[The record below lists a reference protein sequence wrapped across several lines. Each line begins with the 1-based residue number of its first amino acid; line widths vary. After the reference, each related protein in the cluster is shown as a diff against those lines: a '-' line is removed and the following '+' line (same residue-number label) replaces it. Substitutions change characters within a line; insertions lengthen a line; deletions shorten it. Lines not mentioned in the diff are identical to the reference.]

1 MVPKASSGTP
11 SLEDGIAPQELK
23 VELMPQVVRQD
34 DDLSQQ

>member
-1 MVPKASSGTP
+1 MVPKASSGMP
-11 SLEDGIAPQELK
+11 SLEDSIAPQELK